1 MPMQDSVARIEALG
15 SGRYRIV
22 GPDRE
27 RLAWAVSDAAETW
40 VHLDGRVYVIPV
52 ADGPRAAGRSDSRVD
67 EAALAAPMPAT
78 VVAVHVAPGQAV
90 QRGDTLVRLE
100 AMKME
105 LAVTAPRDGRV
116 RAVACRA
123 GDLVQ
128 AGVPLVT
135 LEEPADVEAGS

>member
-1 MPMQDSVARIEALG
+1 MARQDNVARIEVLG
-15 SGRYRIV
+15 SGRYRIA

-27 RLAWAVSDAAETW
+27 RMAWAVSAATETW
-40 VHLDGRVYVIPV
+40 VHLEGCVYVIP
-52 ADGPRAAGRSDSRVD
+52 AAAGPRVAGRVGPRVD
-67 EAALAAPMPAT
+67 EAALSAPMPAT
-78 VVAVHVAPGQAV
+78 VVAVDVEPGQAV

-135 LEEPADVEAGS
+135 LEEPPDGEAG